1 MALIT
6 QIKNIVNDAVEDAL
20 GKNSTLSDL
29 DSSDIVSL
37 GKAISNYD
45 AYEQFFG
52 ALANRIA
59 KTVYFIRVYS
69 ANDRSILRDEHE
81 YGAFIQKVYYTMPDA
96 VDNPVYNVAS
106 ESQGVYSYTQHSPY
120 GVTATVAVQ
129 SLIYGGQG
137 TWSIEIMRPVEAI
150 KTAFLSEAD
159 MMSFI
164 DGIYIAVENSFALEQ
179 ERMVALAANTAMAHA
194 INSGLSR
201 NLLSEYNT
209 ANPNATLTVAQA
221 LASADFLRFAS
232 KEIKDTIEHM
242 GSMSTLFNAQG
253 YATFTSKENLVVE
266 MLAQFENAL
275 DTYLMSDTFHNEMVA
290 LPKHEKVQYW
300 QGSGSSFDFDD
311 TSTID
316 VIHDDFI
323 VAVTNP
329 TGEIKQSGI
338 ICFLHDVENVAA
350 YFGNRR
356 TWEVYNGRDDIV
368 NHGEQARKGF
378 AVDTYANSFV
388 FYIEAESAGS

>member
-45 AYEQFFG
+45 AYEKFFG
-52 ALANRIA
+52 ALTNRIA

-120 GVTATVAVQ
+120 GITTTVAVQ

-164 DGIYIAVENSFALEQ
+164 DGIYIAIENSFALEQ
-179 ERMVALAANTAMAHA
+179 ERMVSLAANTAMAHA
-194 INSGLSR
+194 INAGLAR

-209 ANPNATLTVAQA
+209 ANPSATLTVEQA
-221 LASADFLRFAS
+221 LTSADFLRFAS

-242 GSMSTLFNAQG
+242 GTMSTLFNSQG

-266 MLAQFENAL
+266 MLSQFENAL

-290 LPKHEKVQYW
+290 LPKHERVPYW
-300 QGSGSSFDFDD
+300 QGSGSAFDFDD

-316 VIHDDFI
+316 VIHDDFV

-356 TWEVYNGRDDIV
+356 SWEVYNERDDVV

-378 AVDTYANSFV
+378 AVDTYANSYV
-388 FYIEAESAGS
+388 FYIEAESQGS

>member
-29 DSSDIVSL
+29 DSTDIVSL

-45 AYEQFFG
+45 AYEKFFG

-106 ESQGVYSYTQHSPY
+106 ESLGVYSYTQHSPY
-120 GVTATVAVQ
+120 GITTTVAVQ

-164 DGIYIAVENSFALEQ
+164 DGIYIAIENSFALEQ
-179 ERMVALAANTAMAHA
+179 ERMVSLAANTAMAHA
-194 INSGLSR
+194 INAGLAR

-209 ANPNATLTVAQA
+209 ANPTATLTVEQA

-242 GSMSTLFNAQG
+242 GTMSTLFNSQG
-253 YATFTSKENLVVE
+253 YATFTSKDNLVVE
-266 MLAQFENAL
+266 MLSQFENAL
-275 DTYLMSDTFHNEMVA
+275 DTYLMSDTFHNEMLA
-290 LPKHEKVQYW
+290 LPKHERVPYW
-300 QGSGSSFDFDD
+300 QGSGSAFAFDD
-311 TSTID
+311 TSSID

-356 TWEVYNGRDDIV
+356 SWEVYNERDDVV

-378 AVDTYANSFV
+378 AVDTYANSYV
-388 FYIEAESAGS
+388 FYIEEESQGS